1 MVRDLIAYND
11 PKSSAAEAYRTL
23 RTNLQFSMLDKDSNI
38 IAITSCE
45 PGEGKSTIISN
56 LAISLAQSG
65 KKVLL
70 IDCDLRKPIIHKKFG
85 ISNTTGLTSLLLKES
100 TIEEAIYKV
109 DIPNLGLIPSGPV
122 PPNPSEILGSKK
134 MGKILEE
141 LRNYFDIILLDSPPV
156 LVVSDLHVLASSVD
170 GILLVATY
178 GITEKNA
185 ILRAKEGIL
194 KVGGKV
200 LGVVENKIPQDAEG
214 YGYSGY
220 GYGQYKGYYSSDVE
234 E

>member
-1 MVRDLIAYND
+1 MIRDLIAYSE

-23 RTNLQFSMLDKDSNI
+23 RTNLQFSMLDKESNI
-38 IAITSCE
+38 IAVTSCE
-45 PGEGKSTIISN
+45 PGEGKSTIVSN

-85 ISNTTGLTSLLLKES
+85 ISNASGLTSLLLKES
-100 TIEEAIYKV
+100 TLEETIYKV
-109 DIPNLGLIPSGPV
+109 DIPNLGLIPSGAV

-134 MGKILEE
+134 MSKALEE

-156 LVVSDLHVLASSVD
+156 LVVSDLHVLASTID
-170 GILLVATY
+170 GILLVASY
-178 GITEKNA
+178 GVTEKNA
-185 ILRAKEGIL
+185 ILRAKESIV

-200 LGVVENKIPQDAEG
+200 LGVVENKIPQDAKGYGG
-214 YGYSGY
+214 YGYS
-220 GYGQYKGYYSSDVE
+220 QYKGYYSSTAE

>member
-1 MVRDLIAYND
+1 
-11 PKSSAAEAYRTL
+11 
-23 RTNLQFSMLDKDSNI
+23 MLDKDSNI
-38 IAITSCE
+38 IAVTSCV
-45 PGEGKSTIISN
+45 PGEGKSTIVAN
-56 LAISLAQSG
+56 LAVSLAQSG

-70 IDCDLRKPIIHKKFG
+70 VDCDLRKPTIHKKFG
-85 ISNTTGLTSLLLKES
+85 ISNASGLTSLLLKES
-100 TIEEAIYKV
+100 TLEEAIYKV

-134 MGKILEE
+134 MGKILEDFKS
-141 LRNYFDIILLDSPPV
+141 YFDVILLDSPPV
-156 LVVSDLHVLASSVD
+156 LVVSDLHVLASTLD

-178 GITEKNA
+178 GVTEKNA
-185 ILRAKEGIL
+185 ILRAKESII

-200 LGVVENKIPQDAEG
+200 LGVVENKIPQDAKG

-220 GYGQYKGYYSSDVE
+220 GYGKYQGYYSSDTE

>member
-1 MVRDLIAYND
+1 MIKDLIAYSE

-38 IAITSCE
+38 IAVTSCE
-45 PGEGKSTIISN
+45 PGEGKSTIICN

-70 IDCDLRKPIIHKKFG
+70 VDCDLRKPIVHKKFG
-85 ISNTTGLTSLLLKES
+85 ISNASGLTSLLLKES

-134 MGKILEE
+134 MSKVLDE

-156 LVVSDLHVLASSVD
+156 LVVSDLHVLASSID

-178 GITEKNA
+178 GVTEKNA
-185 ILRAKEGIL
+185 ILRAKESII

-200 LGVVENKIPQDAEG
+200 LGVVENKIPQDAKG
-214 YGYSGY
+214 YGGY
-220 GYGQYKGYYSSDVE
+220 GYGQYKGYYSSATE

>member
-1 MVRDLIAYND
+1 MIKDLIAYND
-11 PKSSAAEAYRTL
+11 PKSAAAEAYRTL

-45 PGEGKSTIISN
+45 PGEGKSTIIAN
-56 LAISLAQSG
+56 LAVSLAQSG

-70 IDCDLRKPIIHKKFG
+70 IDCDLRKPTIHKKFG
-85 ISNTTGLTSLLLKES
+85 ISNSSGLTSLLLKES
-100 TIEEAIYKV
+100 TLEEAIYKV

-134 MGKILEE
+134 MGKILED

-156 LVVSDLHVLASSVD
+156 LVVSDLHVLASTLD

-178 GITEKNA
+178 GVTEKNA
-185 ILRAKEGIL
+185 ILRAKESIL

-200 LGVVENKIPQDAEG
+200 LGVVENKIPQDAKG
-214 YGYSGY
+214 YGYGGY
-220 GYGQYKGYYSSDVE
+220 GYGQYKGYYSSEIE

>member
-1 MVRDLIAYND
+1 
-11 PKSSAAEAYRTL
+11 
-23 RTNLQFSMLDKDSNI
+23 MLDKDSNI
-38 IAITSCE
+38 IAITSCA
-45 PGEGKSTIISN
+45 PGEGKSTIVAN

-70 IDCDLRKPIIHKKFG
+70 VDCDLRKPTIHKKFG
-85 ISNTTGLTSLLLKES
+85 ISNASGLTSLLLKES
-100 TIEEAIYKV
+100 TLEEAIYKV

-134 MGKILEE
+134 MGKILED
-141 LRNYFDIILLDSPPV
+141 LKNYFDVILLDSPPV
-156 LVVSDLHVLASSVD
+156 LVVSDLHVLASTLD

-178 GITEKNA
+178 GVTEKNA
-185 ILRAKEGIL
+185 ILRAKESII

-200 LGVVENKIPQDAEG
+200 LGVVENKIPQDAKG

-220 GYGQYKGYYSSDVE
+220 GYGKYQGYYSSDTE

>member
-1 MVRDLIAYND
+1 MIKDLIAYSD
-11 PKSSAAEAYRTL
+11 PKSAAAEAYRTL

-38 IAITSCE
+38 IAVTSCA
-45 PGEGKSTIISN
+45 PGEGKSTIVAN
-56 LAISLAQSG
+56 LAVSLAQSG

-70 IDCDLRKPIIHKKFG
+70 VDCDLRKPTIHKKFG
-85 ISNTTGLTSLLLKES
+85 ISNASGLTSLLLKES
-100 TIEEAIYKV
+100 TLEEAIYKV

-134 MGKILEE
+134 MGKILED
-141 LRNYFDIILLDSPPV
+141 LKNYFDVILLDSPPV
-156 LVVSDLHVLASSVD
+156 LVVSDLHVLASTLD

-178 GITEKNA
+178 GVTEKNA
-185 ILRAKEGIL
+185 ILRAKESII

-200 LGVVENKIPQDAEG
+200 LGVVENKIPQDAKG

-220 GYGQYKGYYSSDVE
+220 GYGKYQGYYSSDTE